1 MHQLRSTESMAMII
15 RQRREELKISQHEM
29 ADELRMHIRQY
40 QRYEYGEFALSNCSM
55 RIGLQICEI
64 LELDPYEL
72 IFVV

>member
-1 MHQLRSTESMAMII
+1 MHQLREAESRAMII

-55 RIGLQICEI
+55 RIGLEICEI

-72 IFVV
+72 IFKI